1 MFGLAI
7 LGIFIAY
14 LILSIAVIVIAMKWA
29 RKRNK
34 SQDKAALIAI
44 FIMFSLVFWDLIPV
58 YAVRAYQ
65 CNVNAGFT
73 VYKTVDEWKL
83 ENPSIAETLRPDDL
97 PEQYLV
103 ETKNYD
109 KFYQLPNG
117 DVLKAHFS
125 DKEHK
130 VFSSAQY
137 QTPDGINRYWLN
149 SRFAIEYQDIR
160 VWHTIIRDVE
170 QLIDVKTNK
179 VMAKR
184 VDFRT
189 SIPPLALGVGKGFTD
204 WKFWLRFESCPRSKS
219 KSKWFIDG
227 NTFSD
232 IRDKFKYI
240 NGEIQ

>member
-7 LGIFIAY
+7 LGFFMFYFI
-14 LILSIAVIVIAMKWA
+14 ISVIVIVIAMKWA

-44 FIMFSLVFWDLIPV
+44 FIMYNLVFWDLIPV

-83 ENPSIAETLRPDDL
+83 ENPGIAETLRPDDL

-109 KFYQLPNG
+109 KFYHLPNG

-125 DKEHK
+125 DKEHAN
-130 VFSSAQY
+130 FSQAYYLRS
-137 QTPDGINRYWLN
+137 DNVSRSWINP
-149 SRFAIEYQDIR
+149 RFAHETIWTKAWHIVTKIEQRI
-160 VWHTIIRDVE
+160 
-170 QLIDVKTNK
+170 IDVKTK
-179 VMAKR
+179 EVLADHI
-184 VDFRT
+184 DFK
-189 SIPPLALGVGKGFTD
+189 SGNPPSQGWAYL
-204 WKFWLRFESCPRSKS
+204 KFWLQNGQCGKKNSIETYKKFAVE
-219 KSKWFIDG
+219 
-227 NTFSD
+227 
-232 IRDKFKYI
+232 IRKL
-240 NGEIQ
+240 GEK